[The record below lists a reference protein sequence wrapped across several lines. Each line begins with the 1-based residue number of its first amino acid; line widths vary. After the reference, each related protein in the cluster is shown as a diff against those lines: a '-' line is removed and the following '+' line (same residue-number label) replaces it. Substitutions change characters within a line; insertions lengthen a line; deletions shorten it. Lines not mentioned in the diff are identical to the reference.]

1 MGMQFAAPHPECTF
15 HHEGEYLRAHV
26 GPASAAEIRDC
37 YQALASLVVEHKFE
51 RVLVLG
57 LGEQHAHSHLGA
69 RDVVVALHQIGVP
82 AGFKVAMVPK
92 SDATLNGFRH
102 AELAARERGMRV
114 QVFREEAQ
122 AVRWLTQP
130 ELH

>member
-1 MGMQFAAPHPECTF
+1 MQFAAPHPDCTF
-15 HHEGEYLRAHV
+15 RQEGEYLHAQV
-26 GPASAAEIRDC
+26 GAAGAGEIREC
-37 YQALASLVVEHKFE
+37 YQALASLVIEHRFE

-57 LGEQHAHSHLGA
+57 VGEQHAHSHLGA
-69 RDVVVALHQIGVP
+69 RDLVVALHEIGVP
-82 AGFKVAMVPK
+82 AGFRIAMVPK
-92 SDATLNGFRH
+92 SDATLNAFRH

-114 QVFREEAQ
+114 LVFREEAH